1 MTDTFMTKETKPI
14 PLRSYALGIVTLWSA
29 LIAISLVWNLK
40 TGKSGTFEAA
50 CIEART
56 AFEKD
61 VYYRRW
67 NALHGGVY
75 APVTQAT
82 QPNPYLDV
90 PERDITTPSG
100 KKLTKINPAYM
111 TRQVHEIAMKSKG
124 VKGHITSLNPIRPAN
139 APDPWE
145 TQALKAFQHGVKE
158 VRSVEKMEGK
168 SYMRLIRPL
177 LTEKGCLKCHATQ
190 GYKLGDIRGGI
201 SVSVPMTPFLAIEQS
216 RILTFSV
223 VFGLLWVAGLLGI
236 GFGVQRLSQQIQ
248 KRIGAE
254 EALKASEAK
263 YRSMMEVMIEPAYIC
278 SPDFLIEYMN
288 PAMIKRTGRDA
299 TGEHCYKAINAL
311 EERCPFCVKEKLQQ
325 GKHLTTE
332 IVSPKDG
339 RFYHVSHSS
348 IFHVD
353 GSVSKMAIYRD
364 ITEQKRMEEE
374 ILKKNQELENFA
386 HTVSHDLKSPLV
398 SLQGFIGALVEEN
411 KDRLTKNSKHITE
424 RIISNINHMERLI
437 HDLLELS
444 RVGLISGLP
453 VEIGLKDLFE
463 QLAMAFEMRLKQDD
477 IKLEVSVK
485 DGCVIHADREQVNKV
500 MDNLLS
506 NAVKFLGNRDD
517 RKIELICRKKDK
529 SHVRICV
536 KDNGIGIDPQY
547 HEKIFELFKRLD
559 AKNTEGTGV
568 GLALVKKIVEGLGG
582 PIWVKSE
589 VGKGAEFWIEMPK

>member
-1 MTDTFMTKETKPI
+1 MTDTLMTKETKPI

-40 TGKSGTFEAA
+40 IGKSGTFEAA

-248 KRIGAE
+248 KRIGA
-254 EALKASEAK
+254 
-263 YRSMMEVMIEPAYIC
+263 
-278 SPDFLIEYMN
+278 D
-288 PAMIKRTGRDA
+288 
-299 TGEHCYKAINAL
+299 AL

-398 SLQGFIGALVEEN
+398 SLQGFVGVLVEEN

-444 RVGLISGLP
+444 RVGRISGLP

-463 QLAMAFEMRLKQDD
+463 QLAMAFEMRLMQDN

-485 DGCVIHADREQVNKV
+485 EGCVIHADREQVNNV
-500 MDNLLS
+500 MDNLLG
-506 NAVKFLGNRDD
+506 NAVKFMGDRED
-517 RKIELICRKKDK
+517 RKIELTCRKKEK
-529 SHVRICV
+529 SHVQICV

-547 HEKIFELFKRLD
+547 HEKIFEIFKRMN

-582 PIWVKSE
+582 KVRVESE
-589 VGKGAEFWIEMPK
+589 VGKGAEFWVEMPISH